1 MVPQDSVSE
10 QITPVGVQV
19 RKVTNLGHPVT
30 VCFGGVPHVSAE
42 LHQQR
47 SGGLRPAIDEGLQ
60 SNIPCQ
66 ISGWV

>member
-1 MVPQDSVSE
+1 MSE
-10 QITPVGVQV
+10 QITPVSVEMG
-19 RKVTNLGHPVT
+19 KVANLGHPVA

-66 ISGWV
+66 SDCID